1 MLNKMRLRL
10 RALFLKSRLE
20 EELDD
25 EVRFH
30 LEREIEENIAR
41 GMSPEE
47 ARMAA
52 LRSFG
57 GVERVKE
64 ESRDERGVRF
74 LEEIWQDLRYGGRMM
89 LKQPGF
95 TLVAVITLALGIGMN
110 TAIFSVVY
118 SVLLRPLPYHA
129 PEKLVALYSMR
140 PQRNSF
146 RNAVSAPD
154 FADWR
159 AQNKVFD
166 AMSADVFNTY
176 TLTGSDLP
184 ERINGLR
191 VSANFFQTLGVK
203 PQLGRAFLPEE
214 EEAGRN
220 RVAVL
225 SYALWERRFGADP
238 SLLGKTV
245 SLNGENYIV
254 VGVTPNDFRFA
265 PFEIYTPLTF
275 TAAAMSDMGRGSVF
289 LRVIARLK
297 ADVTLEQAKT
307 DIEDISRQIERQ
319 YPVTNTGKYGNVIP
333 YQQDIVRD
341 IRPSLL
347 VLLGAV
353 GLVLLIAC
361 ANVANLLLARAASRQ
376 REIAVR
382 TALGAARWRIVRQL
396 LSESVI
402 LSLVGGGLGLLLAY
416 WGTDALIGA
425 APSAVADFT
434 PGWKQI
440 GINPQVLSFTL
451 LISFLTSVVFG
462 LAPALQVSKPDLTD
476 SLKESGKS
484 SAGFKRQRA
493 RKILVVAE
501 MALSLMLLIGAGLLI
516 RSFQQLQHVTLG
528 FNPSQVFVADF
539 SLDNMKYRETSQ
551 QLNFFQQALQRIE
564 KSPGVISAA
573 TVNFTPFSGGNSD
586 RIFTIAGQPEPAPDA
601 IPFAYYR
608 VISPQYFRT
617 LEIPLLRG
625 RVFTEQDAAGAPRVV
640 IINEA
645 IARRYF
651 PNEDPI
657 GKQIKIGRYM
667 EANPLHTVVGI
678 VGNIKHRGLDFE
690 FEPEFYYP
698 YPQTPIGFS
707 SIVARTQGDP
717 LSLTAAVRNAVL
729 EVDRE
734 QPLARVRTMEM
745 AISDSVTQRRLNM
758 ILLGIFGALALA
770 LAAVGIYGVMSYM
783 VTQRTREIGIRM
795 ALGARRRDVLKS
807 VVGQGMSLAASGVGI
822 GLLGAFLATRLMET
836 LLFGVKPT
844 DPATFGGIALLLLGV
859 AFFACL
865 IPARR
870 ATKVDPMV
878 ALRFE

>member
-1 MLNKMRLRL
+1 MSWWSELKYLARKLNRR
-10 RALFLKSRLE
+10 RADRELE
-20 EELDD
+20 EEI
-25 EVRFH
+25 RAH
-30 LEREIEENIAR
+30 LEMETWEKIND
-41 GMSPEE
+41 GLSPKE
-47 ARMAA
+47 ARYAA
-52 LRSFG
+52 QRAFG
-57 GVERVKE
+57 SVAVATED
-64 ESRDERGVRF
+64 SRAWWGF
-74 LEEIWQDLRYGGRMM
+74 GMLEELWRDLRYGARMM
-89 LKQPGF
+89 LKNPGF

-129 PEKLVALYSMR
+129 PEKLMALFSMR

-146 RNAVSAPD
+146 RGPVSAPD
-154 FADWR
+154 FVDWR
-159 AQNKVFD
+159 AQNRVFD
-166 AMSADVFNTY
+166 AMSAYAINTY

-184 ERINGLR
+184 ERFNGLR

-225 SYALWERRFGADP
+225 SYGLWERRFGADP
-238 SLLGKTV
+238 DLPGKTV

-265 PFEIYTPLTF
+265 PVEIYTPLTF
-275 TAAAMSDMGRGSVF
+275 AAADMSDMARGMHS

-297 ADVTLEQAKT
+297 ADVTLAQAKT
-307 DIEDISRQIERQ
+307 DIEDISRRIERQ

-333 YQQDIVRD
+333 YQQDIVGD

-353 GLVLLIAC
+353 SLVLLIAC

-425 APSAVADFT
+425 APSDVADST
-434 PGWKQI
+434 PGWKQ
-440 GINPQVLSFTL
+440 
-451 LISFLTSVVFG
+451 
-462 LAPALQVSKPDLTD
+462 
-476 SLKESGKS
+476 
-484 SAGFKRQRA
+484 
-493 RKILVVAE
+493 
-501 MALSLMLLIGAGLLI
+501 IGAGLLI
-516 RSFQQLQHVTLG
+516 RSFQELQQVTLG

-551 QLNFFQQALQRIE
+551 QINFFQQALQRIE

-573 TVNFTPFSGGNSD
+573 TVNFPPFSFNSD
-586 RIFTIAGQPEPAPDA
+586 RVFTIAGQPEPAPDA
-601 IPFAYYR
+601 IPFANYR

-617 LEIPLLRG
+617 LEIPLLKG
-625 RVFTEQDAAGAPRVV
+625 RAFAEQDAAGAPRVV

-645 IARRYF
+645 LARRYF

-657 GKQIKIGRYM
+657 GKQIKLGRYM

-678 VGNIKHRGLDFE
+678 VGNIKDRGLEIE
-690 FEPEFYYP
+690 FESEFYYP
-698 YPQTPIGFS
+698 YPQTPIRFS

-717 LSLTAAVRNAVL
+717 LSLTTAVRNAVL
-729 EVDRE
+729 EVDKG
-734 QPLARVRTMEM
+734 QPLARIRTMEM

-770 LAAVGIYGVMSYM
+770 LAAVGIYGVMAYT

-870 ATKVDPMV
+870 ATKVDPVV